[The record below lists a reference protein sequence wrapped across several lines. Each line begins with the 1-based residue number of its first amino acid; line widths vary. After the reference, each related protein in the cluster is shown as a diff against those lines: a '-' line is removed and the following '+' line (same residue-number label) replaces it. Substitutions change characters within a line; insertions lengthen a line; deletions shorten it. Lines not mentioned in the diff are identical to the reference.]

1 VLQCVAV
8 CVAESVSVLRCL
20 LWHMDNCPTNTLLL
34 ELESS
39 FLSVLQQVEVRVAVR
54 VAVTV
59 AESVTVLQCL
69 LWHEDNCLQKQL
81 SATLTATLTTLCLEY
96 SATLTATPVLQKVL
110 Q

>member
-1 VLQCVAV
+1 
-8 CVAESVSVLRCL
+8 
-20 LWHMDNCPTNTLLL
+20 MDNCPTNTLLL